1 MRNVDFQVSER
12 RNLQGFVVVVVV
24 VVVVFVFCIIS
35 SRDPGPKIPQGEN

>member
-24 VVVVFVFCIIS
+24 VFVFCIIS
-35 SRDPGPKIPQGEN
+35 SRDPGPKIPKGEN